1 MNIVLV
7 DKENEI
13 KKSEALVKSRYKL
26 KPLALKLV
34 TTLISSVQSNDFKN
48 QEYCISAKNF
58 ANVSELKGR
67 SYYDNLKMACI
78 DIMSKPITIGKK
90 GTKDYLVCNWV
101 SSCEY
106 RDDENIIVFQIS
118 PKLFPYILDIK
129 EKFLKYDLSNILPLK
144 SDYSIRVYEWLKD
157 EYNKHKRYNRS
168 AEVVYEVDYLRDRFE
183 IPKSYQW
190 NDIKKR
196 ILDKA
201 KKDLLEKCDIKF
213 DWEVTAKIGKKTSH
227 IKFKIYPNIE
237 NIKEN
242 IKLPPYLDNFMS
254 YVSYLRDKYKGT
266 FKYFFLS
273 NFELGGKKKVYYF
286 GINNKNLM
294 YATPSSGGD
303 AVQLTKERSELIYN
317 ASYLCSLHSE
327 IYRELISDIQNF
339 WELAKD
345 NENKEFFGVVD
356 NEIISVLKKFDPRH
370 KPLF

>member
-1 MNIVLV
+1 MDLVLA

-26 KPLALKLV
+26 KPLALKLI
-34 TTLISSVQSNDFKN
+34 TTLISGVQNTDEPDKVYSITVKQFTTM
-48 QEYCISAKNF
+48 A
-58 ANVSELKGR
+58 ELKGKD
-67 SYYDNLKMACI
+67 YYHKLDEATT
-78 DIMSKPITIGKK
+78 DIMRNPLFIPKNGKGFLK
-90 GTKDYLVCNWV
+90 VNWC
-101 SSCEY
+101 SSIEY
-106 RDDENIIVFQIS
+106 IENEAVIKFQIS
-118 PKLFPYILDIK
+118 SKLFPYILDIK
-129 EKFLKYDLSNILPLK
+129 EKYLKYDLSNILPLK
-144 SDYSIRVYEWLKD
+144 SDYGIRVYEWLKD

-273 NFELGGKKKVYYF
+273 NFEFGGKKKVYYF

-303 AVQLTKERSELIYN
+303 AVQLTKEQSELIYN

-345 NENKEFFGVVD
+345 NENKEFFRVVD